1 MVAVKGELWS
11 QVGSIIASLMF
22 VYAMFKECFPY
33 QLRGY
38 LGRYSHKMVNLV
50 YPYVQI
56 TFHEYTGERFNRSE
70 VYGAIRT
77 YLGACPAS
85 TLAKRLRAHDIKD
98 NKSLILS
105 MDDDEE
111 ITEEFQG
118 AKLWWTSCK
127 HVTKSQSFSFYPAS
141 DEKRYYRLTFHRR
154 YKDLITGSY
163 INYVVQQGK
172 DMAVRNRQLK
182 LYTNNSS
189 DDWYGKGTRW
199 SHVAFEHPA
208 TFQKLAMDLKKKEEI
223 INDLDKFR
231 LGKDYYSKIGKA
243 WKRGYLLY
251 GPPGTGKSS
260 MIAAMA
266 NYLEYDIYDL
276 ELTAVKDNTD
286 LKKLLIDTSNKSII
300 VIEDIDCSL
309 DLTGQRNKKKDDE
322 KDEDDEE
329 KKKDPIRKRFEEE
342 NKKSKVTLSGLLNFI
357 DGIWSACGGERLIVF
372 TTNYVHKLDPA
383 LVRRGRMDKHIELS
397 YCCFEAFKVL
407 AYNYL
412 DIDSHH
418 LFEKIKCLLEETD
431 MTPADVAENLM
442 PKSVTED
449 AETCLKKLIEALEL
463 AKEEAQKK
471 AERNTV
477 TNLIKKK

>member
-1 MVAVKGELWS
+1 
-11 QVGSIIASLMF
+11 
-22 VYAMFKECFPY
+22 
-33 QLRGY
+33 
-38 LGRYSHKMVNLV
+38 MVNLV

-77 YLGACPAS
+77 YLGACPS

-118 AKLWWTSCK
+118 AKLWWTS
-127 HVTKSQSFSFYPAS
+127 
-141 DEKRYYRLTFHRR
+141 
-154 YKDLITGSY
+154 
-163 INYVVQQGK
+163 
-172 DMAVRNRQLK
+172 
-182 LYTNNSS
+182 SS
-189 DDWYGKGTRW
+189 GDVSEAGNGP
-199 SHVAFEHPA
+199 E
-208 TFQKLAMDLKKKEEI
+208 KKEEI

-251 GPPGTGKSS
+251 GPGNGKSS

-300 VIEDIDCSL
+300 MV
-309 DLTGQRNKKKDDE
+309 
-322 KDEDDEE
+322 
-329 KKKDPIRKRFEEE
+329 F
-342 NKKSKVTLSGLLNFI
+342 GLLV
-357 DGIWSACGGERLIVF
+357 GIQSAC
-372 TTNYVHKLDPA
+372 
-383 LVRRGRMDKHIELS
+383 
-397 YCCFEAFKVL
+397 
-407 AYNYL
+407 YNYL

-463 AKEEAQKK
+463 AKEEAK
-471 AERNTV
+471 EG
-477 TNLIKKK
+477 